1 MTTAL
6 SRQLPRT
13 LIAAGL
19 AIAGTLASFT
29 VTATPAFAGPVGNKA
44 TLSAGVAAPAKK
56 IVNGVTWRCEEA
68 KCTGAADGSNPVTT
82 CAKVVRAFGPVSA
95 FATAKGE
102 LSADQL
108 ERCNAAG

>member
-6 SRQLPRT
+6 PRQLPRT

-19 AIAGTLASFT
+19 TIAGTFASFA

-56 IVNGVTWRCEEA
+56 IVNGVTWRCAEA
-68 KCTGAADGSNPVTT
+68 KCSAAPDGSNPLTT
-82 CAKVVRAFGPVSA
+82 CTKVVRAFGPVSS
-95 FATAKGE
+95 FATEKGE